1 MEPKWESV
9 SCPST
14 IHGNRNQM
22 DGKLKNPVHPVTSI
36 GTGIQRKMWFPVHTT
51 SISHTSAVS
60 SSSSSS
66 SSTGGC
72 CWFTLVLIDHL
83 VIVCGFFDQLVIVCG
98 FFDQLV
104 IVCDFFLSLCIM
116 KYIQIMYGI
125 CCPQLQTDH
134 FHPIIQLYMH
144 ICIYTNTIL
153 YGSNTHEDGWMD
165 GWQAH

>member
-14 IHGNRNQM
+14 IHGNMNQM

-60 SSSSSS
+60 SSSS
-66 SSTGGC
+66 TGGC
-72 CWFTLVLIDHL
+72 CWFTLVLIDH
-83 VIVCGFFDQLVIVCG
+83 LVIVCG

-144 ICIYTNTIL
+144 IYTYIYKHNFVWIQ
-153 YGSNTHEDGWMD
+153 HPWRWMD
-165 GWQAH
+165 GKLTN